1 MAQRYGGQF
10 SPGGGSGAPPPPA
23 LRQGAVGLR
32 ANLLWVPPALLTIL
46 APLNFGLA
54 GATGDLF
61 VAALLFLSAW
71 LTREGLKAQAAYDA
85 RPVARRPSIPR
96 KIFASVLTGVGVAVA
111 GQLSREVPGLI
122 EPLGLSI
129 FLGLFAGLL
138 HLVAFGPDPLRNKGA
153 KGADAMQTDRVADAV
168 YEAESKLAA
177 ARERLTALR
186 DREATERFDAFA
198 AEARAL
204 FRQVEADPADYA
216 GARKHMG
223 VYLQAAHDATEK
235 FVALQARSPSEDA
248 RATYLSLLDD
258 LRGGYAQRTETLML
272 DDRTGMD
279 VEIDVL
285 RDRLRREGIK
295 VE

>member
-1 MAQRYGGQF
+1 
-10 SPGGGSGAPPPPA
+10 
-23 LRQGAVGLR
+23 
-32 ANLLWVPPALLTIL
+32 
-46 APLNFGLA
+46 
-54 GATGDLF
+54 
-61 VAALLFLSAW
+61 
-71 LTREGLKAQAAYDA
+71 
-85 RPVARRPSIPR
+85 
-96 KIFASVLTGVGVAVA
+96 FASVLTGAAVAIA
-111 GQLSREVPGLI
+111 GQLSRETPGLI

-138 HLVAFGPDPLRNKGA
+138 HLVSFGPDPLRNKGA
-153 KGADAMQTDRVADAV
+153 KGADAVQSDRVADAV
-168 YEAESKLAA
+168 HDAETALAA
-177 ARERLTALR
+177 ARERLTGLR
-186 DREATERFDAFA
+186 DREALERFDAFA
-198 AEARAL
+198 AEARRL

-216 GARKHMG
+216 GARKHLG
-223 VYLQAAHDATEK
+223 VYLRAAQDATDK
-235 FVALQARSPSEDA
+235 FVALQSRAPSEDA